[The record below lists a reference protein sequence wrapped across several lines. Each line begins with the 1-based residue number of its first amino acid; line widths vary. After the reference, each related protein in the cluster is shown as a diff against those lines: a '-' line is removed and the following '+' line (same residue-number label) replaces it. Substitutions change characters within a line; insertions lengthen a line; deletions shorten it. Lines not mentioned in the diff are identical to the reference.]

1 MSILSCPESTR
12 RWMHRPILFAALLCG
27 AVSALAAPAV
37 VQYFDRET
45 WNTLQ
50 RDSGRP
56 QAVVFSTTDCSHC
69 PAAIKQLAAAL
80 RNSPSKPRLAVVVMD
95 GLGQEAA
102 LQADMHY
109 QRADALYV
117 FSGDAVSLRYRVNPD
132 WRGLTPYVVLLPAS
146 GAPRYFNGV
155 PPAGALRA
163 FLQP

>member
-12 RWMHRPILFAALLCG
+12 RWMHRPILVAALLGG
-27 AVSALAAPAV
+27 AVSVFAAPAS
-37 VQYFDRET
+37 VQHFDRET

-50 RDSGRP
+50 RTGGRP

-80 RNSPSKPRLAVVVMD
+80 RTAPSKPRLAVVVMD
-95 GLGQEAA
+95 GQGHEAM
-102 LQADMHY
+102 LQADKNY
-109 QRADALYV
+109 RLADALYV
-117 FSGDAVSLRYRVNPD
+117 FDGDAVSLRYRVNPD
-132 WRGLTPYVVLLPAS
+132 WRGLTPYVVLLSAS

-155 PPAGALRA
+155 PPAAALRT